1 MRRKLALLAGAGM
14 VTLVVVIIM
23 NAVSWQSGRHPAPLI
38 ATLSDRMGPNTI
50 RVRPLGRPLLS
61 AEQVTPKPKP
71 DKLVRDVQIEL
82 AHLNIY
88 SDTIDGLKGP
98 RTRDAIAAYER
109 LHGLTVSGTASEQ
122 LLDHIRFNRR
132 IAEAIK
138 TPLPPENA
146 DPRVLLV
153 QNGLS
158 ELGYNPGPV
167 DGHLGKQTRDAI
179 RSFERDRRLPATG
192 LITDRLVDELRKVT
206 GTSALNAG

>member
-1 MRRKLALLAGAGM
+1 MM
-14 VTLVVVIIM
+14 TLVVVIIM

-38 ATLSDRMGPNTI
+38 ATLSDRAWPGSVP
-50 RVRPLGRPLLS
+50 VRPLGRPLLRT
-61 AEQVTPKPKP
+61 EQITPKPKP

-98 RTRDAIAAYER
+98 KTRDAIAAYER

-179 RSFERDRRLPATG
+179 RSFERDRRLPSTG
-192 LITDRLVDELRKVT
+192 MITDRLVNELRKVT
-206 GTSALNAG
+206 GTSVLNAG

>member
-1 MRRKLALLAGAGM
+1 MMTL
-14 VTLVVVIIM
+14 LVVIVM

-38 ATLSDRMGPNTI
+38 ATLSDRVGGNSVL
-50 RVRPLGRPLLS
+50 VRPYNRPLPGI
-61 AEQVTPKPKP
+61 ERITPKPKP

-98 RTRDAIAAYER
+98 KTRDAIAAYER
-109 LHGLTVSGTASEQ
+109 LHGLTVTGTASDQ

-132 IAEAIK
+132 IAEAIN
-138 TPLPPENA
+138 TPLPPEDA

-167 DGHLGKQTRDAI
+167 DGHLGNQTRDAI
-179 RSFERDRRLPATG
+179 RSFERDRRMPATG

-206 GTSALNAG
+206 GTSVLNAG